1 MCLLSRK
8 LAGEQAK
15 IVGWSKD
22 SKPVYND
29 NIFYEIVKNG
39 GTKQVLTLRNFTEK
53 HAGKYECIAELN
65 KKRKSCSVVVQR
77 EGMYFV
83 CVLYV
88 SVCVYVCVFVI
99 CTSCIRDECRYSFS
113 FSERIFWDY
122 FNRQIPHDVI
132 CFDFCKIRDM
142 SGR

>member
-1 MCLLSRK
+1 MLVNDFHCNIIIKNKDVVRLECVTVTK

-39 GTKQVLTLRNFTEK
+39 GTKQVLTVRNFTEK
-53 HAGKYECIAELN
+53 HAGIYECIAELN

-83 CVLYV
+83 CVCLCV
-88 SVCVYVCVFVI
+88 S
-99 CTSCIRDECRYSFS
+99 R
-113 FSERIFWDY
+113 
-122 FNRQIPHDVI
+122 
-132 CFDFCKIRDM
+132 
-142 SGR
+142 